1 MKKSDERE
9 AQASRSFV
17 LLQWTTDLTVTA
29 RASRHTMA
37 GHEEAQRNQ
46 QAYQRL
52 KDSINQTYRAGWFV
66 GIADDQVVGD
76 ADNFRDLERSLRA
89 QGKDPRSI
97 LIVQAGVETPDY
109 VTIFA

>member
-1 MKKSDERE
+1 
-9 AQASRSFV
+9 
-17 LLQWTTDLTVTA
+17 
-29 RASRHTMA
+29 MA

-46 QAYQRL
+46 LAYQRL
-52 KDSINQTYRAGWFV
+52 KESINQTYRTGWFV

-76 ADNFRDLERSLRA
+76 AESFRDLELSLQA
-89 QGKDPRSI
+89 QGKDPRTV